1 MAYAVYDNTAEMGAR
16 VEGFRP
22 VERVGVVLGAAALG
36 AVTGFVATIALG
48 SLEPWMAAA
57 CAAPVYLAALYFASE
72 GCREALRR
80 REWLAALIV
89 SLLLIGL
96 AVWPITIFYAVP
108 NAPAFWVGPASS
120 FAMLAAFVLLSAGSA
135 PRVYRASALGALIA
149 LLAVNQSLL
158 TAMGA

>member
-1 MAYAVYDNTAEMGAR
+1 
-16 VEGFRP
+16 
-22 VERVGVVLGAAALG
+22 
-36 AVTGFVATIALG
+36 
-48 SLEPWMAAA
+48 MAAA

-96 AVWPITIFYAVP
+96 AVWPITISMRCECARLL
-108 NAPAFWVGPASS
+108 GRPASS

-135 PRVYRASALGALIA
+135 PRVYRASALAP
-149 LLAVNQSLL
+149 
-158 TAMGA
+158 